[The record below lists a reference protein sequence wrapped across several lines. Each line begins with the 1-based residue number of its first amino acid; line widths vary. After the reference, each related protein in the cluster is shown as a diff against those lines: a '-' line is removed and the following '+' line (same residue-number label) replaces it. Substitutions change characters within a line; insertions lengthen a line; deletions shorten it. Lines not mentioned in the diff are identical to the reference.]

1 MFDPFKPA
9 DPSIPGV
16 AAQAAGAKKPAPAA
30 APAPAPPKEGP
41 DSVAAAETVK
51 PAARAYARPATR
63 STPVELPK
71 ESRPVA
77 APQQTAAPED
87 HSRQMIAIA
96 VCLIACALVAGM
108 AIAWKLHQMSQASI
122 AAASATAGPVAA
134 AAGDVPDIPGSN
146 QSKIA
151 ANGPVAPGVV
161 ATAAEL
167 EKPWASKA
175 FTYRDPV
182 NGEEIPALVVHLPR
196 GGYWGISM
204 IEPFG
209 SCQLEYVTNL
219 DRLRTVYDFQADHP
233 MVGDPCNH
241 AVFDLM
247 QYGDI
252 STAEVRGAIVHGM
265 GVRPPLAI
273 EIEQHGSQ
281 ILAVKME

>member
-9 DPSIPGV
+9 NPSIPGV
-16 AAQAAGAKKPAPAA
+16 PAQIPAAKKPAPVKA
-30 APAPAPPKEGP
+30 AP
-41 DSVAAAETVK
+41 DSAAVAAPVAEPAK
-51 PAARAYARPATR
+51 PAVRGYQRPSSR
-63 STPVELPK
+63 STPVELPQT
-71 ESRPVA
+71 SRPA
-77 APQQTAAPED
+77 APPPPAPAPSVD
-87 HSRQMIAIA
+87 RTRQMIAIA
-96 VCLIACALVAGM
+96 VCLIACAIIAGM
-108 AIAWKLHQMSQASI
+108 AIAWKLHQPSQASV
-122 AAASATAGPVAA
+122 AAASSSA
-134 AAGDVPDIPGSN
+134 DSVPALAPDLPD
-146 QSKIA
+146 QLKTD
-151 ANGPVAPGVV
+151 ANLPVAPGVV

-167 EKPWASKA
+167 EKPWSSRA

-182 NGEEIPALVVHLPR
+182 TGQQVPALVVHLPR

-209 SCQLEYVTNL
+209 TCQLEYVTSL
-219 DRLRTVYDFQADHP
+219 DRLRTVYDFEADHP

-252 STAEVRGAIVHGM
+252 STAEVRGALVHGM

-273 EIEQHGSQ
+273 EIEQHGNQ